1 MDKKNLRG
9 PEKAAIF
16 LMSLGE
22 EAAAEVL
29 SNMDERE
36 IQNIGNYMSALG
48 DVDMGDLESVNK
60 EFHERVGGGEMG
72 ALGIEGIDFLETSLK
87 KFLEIEKVNEIM
99 SHLSTPGEE
108 MGSGLETVRMM
119 EPKVIASFLVNEH
132 PQTAAIIL
140 AHLDPKIASK
150 TVVELPEEI
159 RMGILHRLATLER
172 VTPGVLRELD
182 EALQAEFR
190 SSGAVSGN
198 KLGGVA
204 TVAEVM
210 GSLDR
215 ATENSI
221 LSAMDEVSKDLADE
235 IRNLR
240 FVFEDI
246 LKIDNTGIQLMM
258 KEINQEDLL
267 VGLKTGSDE
276 LKEKLYSNMSE
287 RASLMLKEDLE
298 SLGPTKLKDVEIA
311 QQKVIAVCKKL
322 EEEGKISLGGSDED
336 DMV

>member
-1 MDKKNLRG
+1 MEKKNLKG

-22 EAAAEVL
+22 EVAAEVL

-48 DVDMGDLESVNK
+48 DVDMSDLESVNK
-60 EFHERVGGGEMG
+60 EFQERVGGGEMG
-72 ALGIEGIDFLETSLK
+72 GLGIAGIDFLETSLK
-87 KFLEIEKVNEIM
+87 KFLETDKVNEIM

-140 AHLDPKIASK
+140 AHLDPKVASK
-150 TVVELPEEI
+150 TVVELPEES

-172 VTPGVLRELD
+172 VTPSVLRELD

-246 LKIDNTGIQLMM
+246 LKIDNTGIQIMM

-267 VGLKTGSDE
+267 LGLKTGSDE
-276 LKEKLYSNMSE
+276 LKEKLFSNMSE

-298 SLGPTKLKDVEIA
+298 SLGPTKLKDVEVA

>member
-1 MDKKNLRG
+1 MGKDLKG

-29 SNMDERE
+29 SHMDERE

-48 DVDMGDLESVNK
+48 DVEKGDLDIVNK
-60 EFHERVGGGEMG
+60 EFQDRMGGGEMG
-72 ALGIEGIDFLETSLK
+72 ALGVEGMDFLESSLLK
-87 KFLEIEKVNEIM
+87 VFESDKVNEIM
-99 SHLSTPGEE
+99 GNLTTPGEE
-108 MGSGLETVRMM
+108 MGSGLETVRTMD
-119 EPKVIASFLVNEH
+119 PKVISSFLVNEH
-132 PQTAAIIL
+132 PQTAAIIV
-140 AHLDPKIASK
+140 AHLDPKVASK
-150 TVVELPEEI
+150 TIVELPEES
-159 RMGILHRLATLER
+159 RMGVLHRLATLER
-172 VTPGVLRELD
+172 VTPSVLRDLD
-182 EALQAEFR
+182 EALQEEFR

-198 KLGGVA
+198 KLGGVSI
-204 TVAEVM
+204 VADVM
-210 GSLDR
+210 SSLDR

-221 LSAMDEVSKDLADE
+221 LTAMDEVSKDLADE

-246 LKIDNTGIQLMM
+246 LKIDDAGIQIMM

-276 LKEKLYSNMSE
+276 LKEKLFNNMSE

-298 SLGPTKLKDVEIA
+298 SLGPTKIKDVEAA
-311 QQKVIAVCKKL
+311 QQKVITVCKKL
-322 EEEGKISLGGSDED
+322 EEEGKLVIGGGD
-336 DMV
+336 DTLV

>member
-1 MDKKNLRG
+1 MEKNLKG
-9 PEKAAIF
+9 PEKAAIL

-22 EAAAEVL
+22 KAASEVL

-36 IQNIGNYMSALG
+36 IQNIGNYMAALG
-48 DVDMGDLESVNK
+48 EVDVSDLDSVNQ
-60 EFHERVGGGEMG
+60 EFYEKVGSAMGG
-72 ALGIEGIDFLETSLK
+72 LGIDGMDFLETSLK
-87 KFLEIEKVNEIM
+87 KFLDPDKVNEIM

-108 MGSGLETVRMM
+108 MGSGLETVRTM

-132 PQTAAIIL
+132 PQTSAIIL
-140 AHLDPKIASK
+140 AHLDSKVASK
-150 TVVELPEEI
+150 TIVELPEET

-172 VTPGVLRELD
+172 VSPSVLRELD
-182 EALQAEFR
+182 EALQAEFQ

-198 KLGGVA
+198 KLGGVPI
-204 TVAEVM
+204 VAEVM

-215 ATENSI
+215 STENSI
-221 LSAMDEVSKDLADE
+221 LTAMDEVSKELADE

-240 FVFEDI
+240 FVFEDL
-246 LKIDNTGIQLMM
+246 LKIDNTGIQIMM

-267 VGLKTGSDE
+267 LGLKTGSDE
-276 LKEKLYSNMSE
+276 LKAKLFENMSE
-287 RASLMLKEDLE
+287 RAALMLKEDLE
-298 SLGPTKLKDVEIA
+298 SLGPTKISDVEKA

-322 EEEGKISLGGSDED
+322 EEEGKITLGGSDDE

>member
-1 MDKKNLRG
+1 MGKNLNG

-29 SNMDERE
+29 SHMDERE

-48 DVDMGDLESVNK
+48 DVEKGDLDIVNK
-60 EFHERVGGGEMG
+60 EFQDRMGGGEMG
-72 ALGIEGIDFLETSLK
+72 ALGVEGMDFLESSLLK
-87 KFLEIEKVNEIM
+87 VFESDKVNEIM
-99 SHLSTPGEE
+99 GNLTTPGEE
-108 MGSGLETVRMM
+108 MGSGLETVRTMD
-119 EPKVIASFLVNEH
+119 PKVISSFLVNEH

-140 AHLDPKIASK
+140 AHLDPKVASK
-150 TVVELPEEI
+150 TIVEVPEEI
-159 RMGILHRLATLER
+159 RMGILHRLATLGR
-172 VTPGVLRELD
+172 VEPRVIRELD

-198 KLGGVA
+198 KLGGVDVA
-204 TVAEVM
+204 AEVM

-221 LSAMDEVSKDLADE
+221 LTAMDEVDQELADE

-246 LKIDNTGIQLMM
+246 LKIDDNGIQIIM

-267 VGLKTGSDE
+267 IGLKTASDE
-276 LKEKLYSNMSE
+276 LKEKLFNNMSE

-298 SLGPTKLKDVEIA
+298 SLGPTKLKDVEKA

-322 EEEGKISLGGSDED
+322 EEEQKISLGGDD
-336 DMV
+336 DGDMV

>member
-1 MDKKNLRG
+1 MGKNLKG

-36 IQNIGNYMSALG
+36 IQNIGNYMSNLG
-48 DVDMGDLESVNK
+48 DIDMSDLDSVNK
-60 EFHERVGGGEMG
+60 EFQERMGGGEMG
-72 ALGIEGIDFLETSLK
+72 GLGVAGIDFLESSLK
-87 KFLEIEKVNEIM
+87 KFLSSDKVNDIM

-140 AHLDPKIASK
+140 AHLDPKVASK
-150 TVVELPEEI
+150 TVVELPEET

-172 VTPGVLRELD
+172 VTPSVLRELD
-182 EALQAEFR
+182 EALQSEFR

-204 TVAEVM
+204 IVADVM

-215 ATENSI
+215 QTENSI
-221 LSAMDEVSKDLADE
+221 LTAMDEVSKDLADE

-246 LKIDNTGIQLMM
+246 LKIDNAGIQLMM

-267 VGLKTGSDE
+267 IGLKTGSDE
-276 LKEKLYSNMSE
+276 LKAKLFENMSE
-287 RASLMLKEDLE
+287 RAALMLKEDLE
-298 SLGPTKLKDVEIA
+298 SLGPTKLKDVEKA

-322 EEEGKISLGGSDED
+322 EEEGKITLGGDDEG
-336 DMV
+336 MV

>member
-1 MDKKNLRG
+1 
-9 PEKAAIF
+9 

-22 EAAAEVL
+22 KAAAEVL

-36 IQNIGNYMSALG
+36 IQNIGNYMSSLG
-48 DVDMGDLESVNK
+48 EVDMEDLDFVNK
-60 EFHERVGGGEMG
+60 EFQDRIGGGAMG
-72 ALGIEGIDFLETSLK
+72 GLGVEGMDFLESSLMQVFDK
-87 KFLEIEKVNEIM
+87 TKVNEIM
-99 SHLSTPGEE
+99 SNLTTPGEE
-108 MGSGLETVRMM
+108 MGSGLETVRTM

-140 AHLDPKIASK
+140 AHLDSKVASK
-150 TVVELPEEI
+150 TIIELPEEN
-159 RMGILHRLATLER
+159 RMGVLHRLATLER
-172 VTPGVLRELD
+172 VTPSVLRDLD

-198 KLGGVA
+198 KLGGVSI
-204 TVAEVM
+204 VAEVM

-221 LSAMDEVSKDLADE
+221 LTAMDEVSKDLADE

-267 VGLKTGSDE
+267 LGLKTGSDE

-287 RASLMLKEDLE
+287 RAALMLKEDLE
-298 SLGPTKLKDVEIA
+298 SLGPTKLKDVEKA

-322 EEEGKISLGGSDED
+322 EEEGKITLGGSGED

>member
-1 MDKKNLRG
+1 MGKNLNG

-29 SNMDERE
+29 SHMDERE

-48 DVDMGDLESVNK
+48 DVEKGDLDIVNK
-60 EFHERVGGGEMG
+60 EFQDRMGGGKMG
-72 ALGIEGIDFLETSLK
+72 ALGVEGMDFLESSLLK
-87 KFLEIEKVNEIM
+87 VFESDKVNEIM
-99 SHLSTPGEE
+99 GNLTTPGEE
-108 MGSGLETVRMM
+108 MGSGLETVRTMD
-119 EPKVIASFLVNEH
+119 PKVISSFLVNEH

-140 AHLDPKIASK
+140 AHLDPKVASK
-150 TVVELPEEI
+150 TIVEVPEEI
-159 RMGILHRLATLER
+159 RMGILHRLATLGR
-172 VTPGVLRELD
+172 VEPRVIRELD

-198 KLGGVA
+198 KLGGVDVA
-204 TVAEVM
+204 AEVM

-221 LSAMDEVSKDLADE
+221 LTAMDEVDQELADE

-246 LKIDNTGIQLMM
+246 LKIDDNGIQIIM

-267 VGLKTGSDE
+267 IGLKTASDE
-276 LKEKLYSNMSE
+276 LKEKLFNNMSE

-298 SLGPTKLKDVEIA
+298 SLGPTKLKDVEKA

-322 EEEGKISLGGSDED
+322 EEEQKISLGGDD
-336 DMV
+336 DGDMV